1 MLQYLFSVVTRSSGR
16 LHSELT
22 IDFAELAEWSQSS
35 VFFLD
40 EAGAL
45 NAGLGIPN
53 VSFSSLP
60 LSPSTSSLPPLS
72 LRARCSLARLA
83 GRKAGCVRRHHLF
96 CTRSLHIL
104 HRRPRLR
111 WRTEARQI
119 CWHNCRAR
127 HVRCSSTCRRGSCSN
142 ASARFRADFG
152 ARCHWSGGLHGASVS
167 LIVAL
172 STMVLRQPDSS
183 GPIPISRRLVGLP
196 G

>member
-60 LSPSTSSLPPLS
+60 LPQLPPW
-72 LRARCSLARLA
+72 
-83 GRKAGCVRRHHLF
+83 K
-96 CTRSLHIL
+96 
-104 HRRPRLR
+104 
-111 WRTEARQI
+111 
-119 CWHNCRAR
+119 
-127 HVRCSSTCRRGSCSN
+127 RG
-142 ASARFRADFG
+142 G
-152 ARCHWSGGLHGASVS
+152 
-167 LIVAL
+167 
-172 STMVLRQPDSS
+172 
-183 GPIPISRRLVGLP
+183 
-196 G
+196 